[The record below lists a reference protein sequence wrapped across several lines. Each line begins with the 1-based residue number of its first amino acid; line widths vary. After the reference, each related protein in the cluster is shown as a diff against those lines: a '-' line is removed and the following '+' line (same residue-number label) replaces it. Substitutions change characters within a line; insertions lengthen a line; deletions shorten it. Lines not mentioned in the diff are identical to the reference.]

1 MPPVCAPG
9 PRRNRPGSADLRRF
23 PPETALSPLPQ
34 GWAEPSQRGAT
45 EESEEIPEKP
55 GQMFDIR
62 RNSIHTNPRA
72 GQFRPSP
79 RIGIPISSY
88 QLIPISSYQ

>member
-1 MPPVCAPG
+1 MSAAVKAK
-9 PRRNRPGSADLRRF
+9 RRGWREKL
-23 PPETALSPLPQ
+23 LP
-34 GWAEPSQRGAT
+34 
-45 EESEEIPEKP
+45 EEIPEKP

-79 RIGIPISSY
+79 RIGIPISSQMKVSANGNRVY
-88 QLIPISSYQ
+88 MFTSGVVAVWRVPKTDEFNK